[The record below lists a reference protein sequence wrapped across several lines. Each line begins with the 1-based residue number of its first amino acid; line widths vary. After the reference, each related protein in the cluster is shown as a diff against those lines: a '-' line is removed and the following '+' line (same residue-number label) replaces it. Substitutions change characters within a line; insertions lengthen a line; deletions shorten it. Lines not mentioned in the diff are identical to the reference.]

1 MFRSIRARIIAATTG
16 CLVVALLLNTII
28 NFQVTRQDNQQ
39 SQRDI
44 LTSTSASH
52 NMAIADWV
60 NSRMTVITSAQPVAL
75 SDDPVPVFKQLAL
88 AGGFTN
94 VYVGYAS
101 KTAKF
106 SDPTGV
112 PADYD
117 PTLRPWYQQA
127 VSADGPVVTA
137 PYVDAGTGKLVVTF
151 AVPVKEQGALKAVV
165 AGDVAMD
172 SVVANVRGIHPTPA
186 SSGLLL
192 DSNGTVIA
200 GSDPALTLK
209 PFTETIKGTDFATL
223 KSGNLVDGTFNG
235 REKTFLAT
243 AVPGTHW
250 LLVVALDNGDATA
263 GMRSLLKASALSLAI
278 LALLSG
284 ALMHLLIARLL
295 KRLSGI
301 RDAMNSIAN
310 GTNDLSQRLPDKGG
324 DEVAQIAQAF
334 NAFSDKLSVVMV
346 QLRDA
351 SASVKN
357 AAHEIAAG
365 NQDLSGRTEQA
376 ASSLRE
382 TASAVEEITASV
394 TQSNESAAEANEQAS
409 KASAAA
415 SRGGDVV
422 AQAISTMQS
431 IELAS
436 AKIGDITSV
445 IDGIAFQT
453 NILAL
458 NASVEAARAGE
469 QGRGFAV
476 VAGEVRNLA
485 SRSAQ
490 AAKEIKSLIDS
501 TTESVATGSRFV
513 HLAGDSMDE
522 IRASVGSV
530 SGIMREISIATR
542 EQMKGIHEIN
552 HAVTHLDRMVQ
563 QNAELVVQSAAAA
576 SALQSQ
582 AGDLAET
589 AGHFRIYFFPGA
601 R

>member
-1 MFRSIRARIIAATTG
+1 MLRSIRARIIAATTG

-60 NSRMTVITSAQPVAL
+60 NSKITVITSAQSVAL

-117 PTLRPWYQQA
+117 PTLRPWYQQV

-223 KSGNLVDGTFNG
+223 KSGNLVDGTSNG

-301 RDAMNSIAN
+301 RDAMKNIAN

-334 NAFSDKLSVVMV
+334 NAFSNKLSVVMV

-552 HAVTHLDRMVQ
+552 HAVIHLDRMVQ

-589 AGHFRIYFFPGA
+589 AGHFRI
-601 R
+601 

>member
-60 NSRMTVITSAQPVAL
+60 NNKMTVITSAQPVAL

-117 PTLRPWYQQA
+117 PTLRPWYQQV

-589 AGHFRIYFFPGA
+589 AGHFRI
-601 R
+601 

>member
-60 NSRMTVITSAQPVAL
+60 NNKMTAITSAQPVAL

-263 GMRSLLKASALSLAI
+263 GMQSLLKASALSLAI

-589 AGHFRIYFFPGA
+589 AGHFRI
-601 R
+601 

>member
-60 NSRMTVITSAQPVAL
+60 NSKMTVITSAQPVAL

-209 PFTETIKGTDFATL
+209 PFTETIKGTDFAAL

-589 AGHFRIYFFPGA
+589 AGQFRI
-601 R
+601 

>member
-1 MFRSIRARIIAATTG
+1 MFRSIRARIIAATAG
-16 CLVVALLLNTII
+16 CLVVALLLNTVI

-60 NSRMTVITSAQPVAL
+60 KSKMTVIASAQTVAL
-75 SDDPVPVFKQLAL
+75 SDDPVPVFKQLAQ

-106 SDPTGV
+106 SEPAGV

-117 PTLRPWYQQA
+117 PTIRPWYQQV
-127 VSADGPVVTA
+127 VSTDGPVVTA

-151 AVPVKEQGALKAVV
+151 AVPVKENGTLKAVV

-192 DSNGTVIA
+192 NSDGSVIA
-200 GSDPALTLK
+200 ANDPALTLK
-209 PFTETIKGTDFATL
+209 PFAETIKGIDFAAL
-223 KSGNLVDGTFNG
+223 KSGTPVDGTLNDA
-235 REKTFLAT
+235 EKTFVAT
-243 AVPGTHW
+243 AVPGTNW
-250 LLVVALDNGDATA
+250 LLVVALDSGDATS
-263 GMRSLLKASALSLAI
+263 GMRSLLKASGISLVI
-278 LALLSG
+278 LALLS
-284 ALMHLLIARLL
+284 AAIVHFLIARLL
-295 KRLSGI
+295 KRLSDI
-301 RDAMNSIAN
+301 RDAMHNIAN
-310 GTNDLSQRLPDKGG
+310 GTNDLSQRLPDNGE

-351 SASVKN
+351 SESVKN
-357 AAHEIAAG
+357 AAQEIAAG

-382 TASAVEEITASV
+382 TASAVEQITASV
-394 TQSNESAAEANEQAS
+394 TQSNESAAEANDQAS

-415 SRGGDVV
+415 ARGGEVV
-422 AQAISTMQS
+422 SQAISTMQS
-431 IELAS
+431 IEVAS

-501 TTESVATGSRFV
+501 TTDSVATGSRYV
-513 HLAGDSMDE
+513 HLAGESMDE
-522 IRASVGSV
+522 IRSSIGSV
-530 SGIMREISIATR
+530 SGIMREISIATS

-563 QNAELVVQSAAAA
+563 QNAELVVESAAAA
-576 SALQSQ
+576 GALQSQ

-589 AGHFRIYFFPGA
+589 AGHFRI
-601 R
+601 

>member
-16 CLVVALLLNTII
+16 CLVVALHLNTII

-60 NSRMTVITSAQPVAL
+60 NNKMTIITSAQPVAL

-589 AGHFRIYFFPGA
+589 AGHFRI
-601 R
+601 

>member
-60 NSRMTVITSAQPVAL
+60 NSKMTVITSAQPVAL

-117 PTLRPWYQQA
+117 PTLRPWYQQV

-209 PFTETIKGTDFATL
+209 PFTETIKGTDFAAL

-431 IELAS
+431 IEVAS

-513 HLAGDSMDE
+513 HLAGESMDE

-589 AGHFRIYFFPGA
+589 AGHFRI
-601 R
+601 

>member
-60 NSRMTVITSAQPVAL
+60 NSKMTVITSAQPV
-75 SDDPVPVFKQLAL
+75 

-284 ALMHLLIARLL
+284 AAC
-295 KRLSGI
+295 LSGC
-301 RDAMNSIAN
+301 
-310 GTNDLSQRLPDKGG
+310 P
-324 DEVAQIAQAF
+324 V
-334 NAFSDKLSVVMV
+334 
-346 QLRDA
+346 
-351 SASVKN
+351 
-357 AAHEIAAG
+357 
-365 NQDLSGRTEQA
+365 
-376 ASSLRE
+376 
-382 TASAVEEITASV
+382 SV
-394 TQSNESAAEANEQAS
+394 T
-409 KASAAA
+409 
-415 SRGGDVV
+415 R
-422 AQAISTMQS
+422 
-431 IELAS
+431 
-436 AKIGDITSV
+436 
-445 IDGIAFQT
+445 
-453 NILAL
+453 
-458 NASVEAARAGE
+458 
-469 QGRGFAV
+469 
-476 VAGEVRNLA
+476 
-485 SRSAQ
+485 
-490 AAKEIKSLIDS
+490 
-501 TTESVATGSRFV
+501 
-513 HLAGDSMDE
+513 
-522 IRASVGSV
+522 
-530 SGIMREISIATR
+530 
-542 EQMKGIHEIN
+542 
-552 HAVTHLDRMVQ
+552 
-563 QNAELVVQSAAAA
+563 
-576 SALQSQ
+576 
-582 AGDLAET
+582 
-589 AGHFRIYFFPGA
+589 
-601 R
+601 

>member
-60 NSRMTVITSAQPVAL
+60 NSKMTVIISAQPVAL

-589 AGHFRIYFFPGA
+589 AGHFRI
-601 R
+601 

>member
-16 CLVVALLLNTII
+16 CMVVALLLNTII

-60 NSRMTVITSAQPVAL
+60 NSKMTVITSAQPVAL

-235 REKTFLAT
+235 REKTFLAI

-589 AGHFRIYFFPGA
+589 AGHFRI
-601 R
+601 

>member
-60 NSRMTVITSAQPVAL
+60 NSKMTVITSAQPVAL

-127 VSADGPVVTA
+127 VSADGPVATA

-209 PFTETIKGTDFATL
+209 PFTETIKGTDFAAL

-263 GMRSLLKASALSLAI
+263 GMQSLLKASALSLAI

-589 AGHFRIYFFPGA
+589 AGHFRI
-601 R
+601 

>member
-1 MFRSIRARIIAATTG
+1 MFRSIRARIIAATAG
-16 CLVVALLLNTII
+16 CLVVALLLNTVI

-60 NSRMTVITSAQPVAL
+60 KSKMTVIASAQTVAL
-75 SDDPVPVFKQLAL
+75 SDDPVPVFKQLAQ

-106 SDPTGV
+106 SEPAGV

-117 PTLRPWYQQA
+117 PTIRPWYQQV

-151 AVPVKEQGALKAVV
+151 AVPVKENGALKAVV

-172 SVVANVRGIHPTPA
+172 SVVANVRGIHPTPS

-192 DSNGTVIA
+192 NSDGSVIA
-200 GSDPALTLK
+200 ANDPALTLK
-209 PFTETIKGTDFATL
+209 PFAETIKGINFAAL
-223 KSGNLVDGTFNG
+223 KSGNLVDGTLNDV
-235 REKTFLAT
+235 EKTFVAT
-243 AVPGTHW
+243 AVPGTNW
-250 LLVVALDNGDATA
+250 LLVVALDNGDATS
-263 GMRSLLKASALSLAI
+263 GMRSLLKASAISLVI
-278 LALLSG
+278 LALLS
-284 ALMHLLIARLL
+284 AAIVHLLIARLL
-295 KRLSGI
+295 KRLSDI
-301 RDAMNSIAN
+301 RDAMHNIAN
-310 GTNDLSQRLPDKGG
+310 GTNDLSQRLPDSGE

-351 SASVKN
+351 SESVKN
-357 AAHEIAAG
+357 AAQEIAAG

-382 TASAVEEITASV
+382 TASAVEQITASV
-394 TQSNESAAEANEQAS
+394 TQSNESAAEANDQAS

-415 SRGGDVV
+415 ARGGEVV
-422 AQAISTMQS
+422 SQAISTMQS
-431 IELAS
+431 IEVAS

-501 TTESVATGSRFV
+501 TTDSVATGSRYV
-513 HLAGDSMDE
+513 HLAGESMDE
-522 IRASVGSV
+522 IRSSIGSV
-530 SGIMREISIATR
+530 SGIMREISIATS

-576 SALQSQ
+576 GALQSQ

-589 AGHFRIYFFPGA
+589 AGHFRI
-601 R
+601 

>member
-16 CLVVALLLNTII
+16 CLVVALLLNTVI

-60 NSRMTVITSAQPVAL
+60 KSKMTVIASAQTVAL
-75 SDDPVPVFKQLAL
+75 SDDPVPVFKQLAQ

-106 SDPTGV
+106 SEPAGV

-117 PTLRPWYQQA
+117 PTIRPWYQQV
-127 VSADGPVVTA
+127 VSQDSPVVTA
-137 PYVDAGTGKLVVTF
+137 PYVDAGSGKLVVTF
-151 AVPVKEQGALKAVV
+151 AVPVKENGTLKAVV

-192 DSNGTVIA
+192 NSDGTVIA
-200 GSDPALTLK
+200 ASDPALTLK
-209 PFTETIKGTDFATL
+209 PFAETLKGIDFAAL
-223 KSGNLVDGTFNG
+223 KSGKPVNGTFNG
-235 REKTFLAT
+235 TEKTFVAT
-243 AVPGTHW
+243 AVPGTNW
-250 LLVVALDNGDATA
+250 MLVVALDTGDATS
-263 GMRSLLKASALSLAI
+263 GMRSLLKASAISLVI

-284 ALMHLLIARLL
+284 AIVHFLIARLL
-295 KRLSGI
+295 KRLSDI
-301 RDAMNSIAN
+301 RDAMHNIAN
-310 GTNDLSQRLPDKGG
+310 GTNDLSQRLPDSGD

-357 AAHEIAAG
+357 AAREIAAG

-394 TQSNESAAEANEQAS
+394 TQSNESAAEANDQAS

-415 SRGGDVV
+415 ARGGEVV
-422 AQAISTMQS
+422 SQAISTMQS
-431 IELAS
+431 IEVAS

-490 AAKEIKSLIDS
+490 AAKEIKTLIDS
-501 TTESVATGSRFV
+501 TTNSVATGSRYV
-513 HLAGDSMDE
+513 HLAGESMNE
-522 IRASVGSV
+522 IRSSIGSV
-530 SGIMREISIATR
+530 SGIMREISIATS
-542 EQMKGIHEIN
+542 EQMKGIQEIN

-576 SALQSQ
+576 GALQSQ

-589 AGHFRIYFFPGA
+589 AGHFRI
-601 R
+601 

>member
-16 CLVVALLLNTII
+16 CLVVLLLNTII

-60 NSRMTVITSAQPVAL
+60 NSKMTVITSAQPVAL

-209 PFTETIKGTDFATL
+209 PFTETIKGTDFAAL
-223 KSGNLVDGTFNG
+223 KSGNLIDGTFNG

-250 LLVVALDNGDATA
+250 LLVVALDNSDATA

-301 RDAMNSIAN
+301 RDAMNNIAN

-589 AGHFRIYFFPGA
+589 AGHFRI
-601 R
+601 

>member
-60 NSRMTVITSAQPVAL
+60 NSKMTVITSAQPVAL

-209 PFTETIKGTDFATL
+209 PFTETIKGTDFAAL

-334 NAFSDKLSVVMV
+334 NAFSDKLSVVMI

-376 ASSLRE
+376 ASSLLE

-530 SGIMREISIATR
+530 SGIMREMSIATR

-589 AGHFRIYFFPGA
+589 AGHFRI
-601 R
+601 

>member
-16 CLVVALLLNTII
+16 CLVVALLLNTVI
-28 NFQVTRQDNQQ
+28 NFQITRQDNQQ

-44 LTSTSASH
+44 LNSTSASH

-60 NSRMTVITSAQPVAL
+60 SSKMAVIASAQPVAL
-75 SDDPVPVFKQLAL
+75 SDDPVPVFKQLAQ

-94 VYVGYAS
+94 VYVGYAG

-106 SDPTGV
+106 SDPAGV

-117 PTLRPWYQQA
+117 PTVRPWYQQA
-127 VSADGPVVTA
+127 ASADAPVVTA

-151 AVPVKEQGALKAVV
+151 ALPVKENGELKAVV

-186 SSGLLL
+186 SSGVLI
-192 DSNGTVIA
+192 DSDGAIIA
-200 GSDPALTLK
+200 ANDPALTLK
-209 PFTETIKGTDFATL
+209 PFSDAIKGVDLAAL
-223 KSGNLVDGTFNG
+223 KSGNLVNGTFSG
-235 REKTFLAT
+235 VDKTFAAT
-243 AVPGTHW
+243 AVPGTRW
-250 LLVVALDNGDATA
+250 MLIVALDNNDATS
-263 GMRSLLKASALSLAI
+263 GMRSLLKASALSLVI

-284 ALMHLLIARLL
+284 AIVHFLIARLL
-295 KRLSGI
+295 KRLSEI
-301 RDAMNSIAN
+301 RDAMHSIAN
-310 GTNDLSQRLPDKGG
+310 GTNDLSQRLPDSGE

-334 NAFSDKLSVVMV
+334 NAFSDKLAVVMV

-351 SASVKN
+351 SDSVKN
-357 AAHEIAAG
+357 AAREIAAG

-394 TQSNESAAEANEQAS
+394 TQSNASAAQANDQAGI
-409 KASAAA
+409 ASAAA

-422 AQAISTMQS
+422 SQAISTMQS
-431 IELAS
+431 IEVAS

-490 AAKEIKSLIDS
+490 AAKEIKTLIDS
-501 TTESVATGSRFV
+501 TTHSVATGSRYV
-513 HLAGDSMDE
+513 HLAGESMDE
-522 IRASVGSV
+522 IRSSIVSVT
-530 SGIMREISIATR
+530 GIMREISIATS

-589 AGHFRIYFFPGA
+589 AGHFRI
-601 R
+601 

>member
-60 NSRMTVITSAQPVAL
+60 NNKMTVITSAQPVAL

-278 LALLSG
+278 LTLLSG

-394 TQSNESAAEANEQAS
+394 TQSNESAAEANEQAI

-589 AGHFRIYFFPGA
+589 AGHFRI
-601 R
+601 

>member
-60 NSRMTVITSAQPVAL
+60 NSKMTVITSAQPVAL

-301 RDAMNSIAN
+301 RDA
-310 GTNDLSQRLPDKGG
+310 DKGG

-394 TQSNESAAEANEQAS
+394 TQSNESAAEANEQAI

-589 AGHFRIYFFPGA
+589 AGHFRI
-601 R
+601 

>member
-1 MFRSIRARIIAATTG
+1 MFRSIRARIIVATAG
-16 CLVVALLLNTII
+16 CLVVALLLNTVI

-60 NSRMTVITSAQPVAL
+60 KSKMTVIASAQTVAL
-75 SDDPVPVFKQLAL
+75 NDDPVPVFKQLAQ

-106 SDPTGV
+106 SEPAGV

-117 PTLRPWYQQA
+117 PTIRPWYQQV
-127 VSADGPVVTA
+127 VSTDGPVVTA

-151 AVPVKEQGALKAVV
+151 AVPVKENGTLKAVV

-192 DSNGTVIA
+192 NSDGSVIA
-200 GSDPALTLK
+200 ANDPALTLK
-209 PFTETIKGTDFATL
+209 PFGETIKGIDFAAL
-223 KSGNLVDGTFNG
+223 KSGNPVDGTLNDA
-235 REKTFLAT
+235 EKTFVAT
-243 AVPGTHW
+243 AVPGTNW
-250 LLVVALDNGDATA
+250 LLVIALDSGDATS
-263 GMRSLLKASALSLAI
+263 GMRSLLKASAISLVI
-278 LALLSG
+278 LALLS
-284 ALMHLLIARLL
+284 AAIVHFLIARLL
-295 KRLSGI
+295 KRLSDI
-301 RDAMNSIAN
+301 RDAMHNIAN
-310 GTNDLSQRLPDKGG
+310 GTNDLSQRLPDNGE

-351 SASVKN
+351 SESVKN
-357 AAHEIAAG
+357 AAQEIAAG

-382 TASAVEEITASV
+382 TASAVEQITASV
-394 TQSNESAAEANEQAS
+394 TQSNESAAEANDQAS

-415 SRGGDVV
+415 ARGGEVV
-422 AQAISTMQS
+422 SQAISTMQS
-431 IELAS
+431 IEVAS

-458 NASVEAARAGE
+458 NAAVEAARAGE
-469 QGRGFAV
+469 HGRGFAV
-476 VAGEVRNLA
+476 VAGEVRQLAQKSASSASEIRELIESSTSQTQDGMNLVEKA
-485 SRSAQ
+485 SALINGMVGNVEEMDVILREIRQASHEQTEGISQINSA
-490 AAKEIKSLIDS
+490 IGLIDA
-501 TTESVATGSRFV
+501 TTQQNSALVEESV
-513 HLAGDSMDE
+513 
-522 IRASVGSV
+522 
-530 SGIMREISIATR
+530 
-542 EQMKGIHEIN
+542 
-552 HAVTHLDRMVQ
+552 
-563 QNAELVVQSAAAA
+563 AAAA
-576 SALQSQ
+576 SLNEQ
-582 AGDLAET
+582 AMHLKELVRV
-589 AGHFRIYFFPGA
+589 FRVSEHAPA
-601 R
+601 

>member
-60 NSRMTVITSAQPVAL
+60 NSKMTVITSAQPVAL

-209 PFTETIKGTDFATL
+209 PFTETIKGTDFAAL

-582 AGDLAET
+582 AGELAET
-589 AGHFRIYFFPGA
+589 AGHFRI
-601 R
+601 

>member
-60 NSRMTVITSAQPVAL
+60 NSKMTVITSAQPVAL

-209 PFTETIKGTDFATL
+209 PFTETIKGTDFAAL

-530 SGIMREISIATR
+530 SGIMREMSIATR

-589 AGHFRIYFFPGA
+589 AGHFRI
-601 R
+601 

>member
-1 MFRSIRARIIAATTG
+1 MFISIRARIIAATTG

-60 NSRMTVITSAQPVAL
+60 NSKMTVITSAQPVAL

-117 PTLRPWYQQA
+117 PTLRPWYQQV

-394 TQSNESAAEANEQAS
+394 TQSNESAAEANEQAI

-589 AGHFRIYFFPGA
+589 AGHFRI
-601 R
+601 

>member
-1 MFRSIRARIIAATTG
+1 MFSSIRARIIAATTG
-16 CLVVALLLNTII
+16 CLIVALLLNTII

-60 NSRMTVITSAQPVAL
+60 NSKMTVITSAQSVAL

-117 PTLRPWYQQA
+117 PTLRPWYQQV

-223 KSGNLVDGTFNG
+223 KSGNLVDGTSNG

-589 AGHFRIYFFPGA
+589 AGHFRI
-601 R
+601 